1 MQLQGIQIPHQKG
14 LAKLLQL
21 KPSVGMKEGQ
31 EGLQPTQFSQCENT
45 LLNPCHA
52 KTRDNQSHAGTVLVL
67 SISTRKPSGSFVLG
81 CSESRPQLFQDAY
94 SGLQLF
100 ALPAVCRS
108 AAAQTQHRAHCRTAQ
123 GTRWREGSVLFT
135 VQTDIFQILVFLPVP
150 IWKKNI
156 LIETRSWFASP
167 FCTFF

>member
-1 MQLQGIQIPHQKG
+1 MQLQGRQTPHQKC

-21 KPSVGMKEGQ
+21 KPSAGMKEGQ
-31 EGLQPTQFSQCENT
+31 EGLQPVQFSQCENT

-52 KTRDNQSHAGTVLVL
+52 KTRDNQSHTILVL
-67 SISTRKPSGSFVLG
+67 SISARKPSGSFALG
-81 CSESRPQLFQDAY
+81 CSESRLQLFQDAH

-108 AAAQTQHRAHCRTAQ
+108 AAAQTRHRAHCRTAQ
-123 GTRWREGSVLFT
+123 GIHWREGSVLFT